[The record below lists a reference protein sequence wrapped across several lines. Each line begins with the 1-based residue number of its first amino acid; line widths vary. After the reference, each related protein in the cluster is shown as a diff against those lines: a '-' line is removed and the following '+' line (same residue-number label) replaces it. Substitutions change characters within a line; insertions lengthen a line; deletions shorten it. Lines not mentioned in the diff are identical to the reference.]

1 MTWTQQGTFVLGDT
15 FQWRI
20 LCVCVC
26 VCGGGEFGK
35 STAVADRGEVGRHV
49 VEKLVEALHYK
60 SEGRGFDSRCCNCKL
75 LLT

>member
-1 MTWTQQGTFVLGDT
+1 
-15 FQWRI
+15 
-20 LCVCVC
+20 VCVC
-26 VCGGGEFGK
+26 VGGGGEFGK